1 MLEMILKIVG
11 MIVSFMGT
19 VVKVIDIADRSR
31 HQKSNRSDQS

>member
-19 VVKVIDIADRSR
+19 VVKVIDISDRSR